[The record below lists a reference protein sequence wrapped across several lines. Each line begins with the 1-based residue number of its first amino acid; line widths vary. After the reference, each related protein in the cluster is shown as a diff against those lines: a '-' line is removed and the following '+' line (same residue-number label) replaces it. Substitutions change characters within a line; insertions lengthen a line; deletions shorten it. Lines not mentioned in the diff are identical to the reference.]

1 MSFTVKVFQIL
12 DALDADA
19 MECICHEDFIFVD
32 DYEMQGRDD
41 WIAGLRKLW
50 SEAPVDFS
58 RDRNVLLDQRD
69 IFSMQFTRDI
79 DGVPHRITNV
89 SLLKDGKFWRS
100 QIHRV
105 PV

>member
-19 MECICHEDFIFVD
+19 MESICHEDFIFVD

-58 RDRNVLLDQRD
+58 
-69 IFSMQFTRDI
+69 
-79 DGVPHRITNV
+79 
-89 SLLKDGKFWRS
+89 
-100 QIHRV
+100 
-105 PV
+105 

>member
-1 MSFTVKVFQIL
+1 V
-12 DALDADA
+12 ALLTDLIERAVNRLLMLGLLSLTA
-19 MECICHEDFIFVD
+19 PMESICHEDFIFVH
-32 DYEMQGRDD
+32 DYEMWGRDD

-89 SLLKDGKFWRS
+89 
-100 QIHRV
+100 
-105 PV
+105 